1 MREAIALAQDRL
13 GFTTPNPSVGCVIVR
28 GGKVVGRGVTG
39 DGGRPHGET
48 VALADAGALARGA
61 TAYVSF
67 EPCAHFGQTPPCANA
82 LVAAGIKRVVIGCVD
97 PDPRVSGQG
106 IAILRRA
113 KIDVTVGVLESEA
126 LRLNEGFITR
136 TTLGRPLGILKLAMS
151 MDGRIA
157 AASGDSR
164 WISSRESRELV
175 HRWRRECDAVMVG
188 AGTVIADDPRLTCRV
203 AGGRDPVRVVVDAQL
218 RSPPTAHVYRQRSKA
233 STVLVTTQDN
243 LAPARERYERRGV
256 EVIAVATHDGKIEL
270 NRLMLEFGHRG
281 WCRVLIEGGASLAG
295 SALSAGIV
303 DRVAFFV
310 APKIIGA
317 GLSAIEGMNSRS
329 ISDSLALERLSARP
343 VGDDWLLEGR
353 VISKGSGVPRL
364 RSG

>member
-1 MREAIALAQDRL
+1 MREALALAQDRL

-28 GGKVVGRGVTG
+28 GGRVVGRGVTG

-48 VALADAGALARGA
+48 VALANAGALARGA

-67 EPCAHFGQTPPCANA
+67 EPCAHFGKTPPCANA
-82 LVAAGIKRVVIGCVD
+82 LVEARVKRVVIGCVD
-97 PDPRVSGQG
+97 PDPRVSGNG
-106 IAILRRA
+106 IAILKRA
-113 KIDVTVGVLESEA
+113 KLAVTTGVLEDEA

-136 TTLGRPLGILKLAMS
+136 TTLGRPMGILKLAMS

-175 HRWRRECDAVMVG
+175 HRWRRECDAIMVG

-218 RSPPTAHVYRQRSKA
+218 RTPPTARIYKQRSKA

-243 LAPARERYERRGV
+243 LAQARERYERRGV

-281 WCRVLIEGGASLAG
+281 WCRVLIEGGANLAG
-295 SALSAGIV
+295 SALGAGIV
-303 DRVAFFV
+303 DRVAIFV

-317 GLSAIEGMNSRS
+317 GLSAIEGLNSRS
-329 ISDSLALERLSARP
+329 VSDSLALEDLSARP
-343 VGDDWLLEGR
+343 MGDDWLLEGR
-353 VISKGSGVPRL
+353 VRRERSGVRRR